1 MKRIYVFPIIS
12 LLIVILLSACSSK
25 VADSVVLPT
34 TDDVTSITVVSGDT
48 TATSTDKEWMG
59 EVMSILMDMTA
70 TSKVSV
76 NDFPSVDDYITINL
90 NCSDDT
96 VTTIFF
102 YEEQGKEYVEQS
114 YQGIY
119 EPDPA
124 LGTKITELLKSL
136 DR

>member
-102 YEEQGKEYVEQS
+102 YEERGKEYVEQS

>member
-25 VADSVVLPT
+25 VADPVVLPT
-34 TDDVTSITVVSGDT
+34 TDDVTSITVVSEDT

-59 EVMSILMDMTA
+59 EVMSILIDMTA

>member
-25 VADSVVLPT
+25 VADPVVLPT
-34 TDDVTSITVVSGDT
+34 TDDVTSITVVSEDT

-119 EPDPA
+119 EQTQHLA
-124 LGTKITELLKSL
+124 QKLQSC
-136 DR
+136 

>member
-1 MKRIYVFPIIS
+1 MKRIYVFSIIS
-12 LLIVILLSACSSK
+12 LLIVVLLSACSSK

-59 EVMSILMDMTA
+59 EVMSILIDMTA

>member
-76 NDFPSVDDYITINL
+76 NDFLSVDDYITIHL
-90 NCSDDT
+90 NCSGDT
-96 VTTIFF
+96 VKTIFF
-102 YEEQGKEYVEQS
+102 YEERGKEYIEQP

-119 EPDPA
+119 EPAPT
-124 LGTKITELLKSL
+124 LGIKITELLKSL